1 MQGKARLKPCT
12 QILTYDDVKVLLGQV
27 GETALNGHAA
37 SAEALP
43 DKRPIST
50 ISSGRYRS
58 TYINDAFD
66 TGVYHET
73 KH

>member
-1 MQGKARLKPCT
+1 MDPTHTCTTLNNNKPT
-12 QILTYDDVKVLLGQV
+12 RGQRLLGQV
-27 GETALNGHAA
+27 GETGLNGHAA

-50 ISSGRYRS
+50 VSS
-58 TYINDAFD
+58 TYTNDAFD
-66 TGVYHET
+66 TGVYHEI

>member
-1 MQGKARLKPCT
+1 MKPYT
-12 QILTYDDVKVLLGQV
+12 QILAYDDVKLLGQV

-50 ISSGRYRS
+50 VSS
-58 TYINDAFD
+58 TYTNDAFD
-66 TGVYHET
+66 TGVYHEIE
-73 KH
+73 H

>member
-1 MQGKARLKPCT
+1 MQGNATLKPCT
-12 QILTYDDVKVLLGQV
+12 QIITYDDVKVLLGQV
-27 GETALNGHAA
+27 GETTLNGHAA

-50 ISSGRYRS
+50 VSS
-58 TYINDAFD
+58 TYTNDAFD
-66 TGVYHET
+66 TGVYRET

>member
-1 MQGKARLKPCT
+1 MQGNARLKPYT
-12 QILTYDDVKVLLGQV
+12 QIITYDDAKLLLGQV

-50 ISSGRYRS
+50 VSS
-58 TYINDAFD
+58 TYTNDAFD
-66 TGVYHET
+66 TGVYHEI